1 MHMLLESYFQRVP
14 LPPADIADESPRLLC
29 LDEVRIQSSKVVPS
43 RDAKG
48 KKIAREPRAYVQGDR
63 GCRSSISVGIYLIEV
78 YDGKIGENGTQARAS
93 SVRLQED

>member
-48 KKIAREPRAYVQGDR
+48 KI
-63 GCRSSISVGIYLIEV
+63 
-78 YDGKIGENGTQARAS
+78 
-93 SVRLQED
+93 